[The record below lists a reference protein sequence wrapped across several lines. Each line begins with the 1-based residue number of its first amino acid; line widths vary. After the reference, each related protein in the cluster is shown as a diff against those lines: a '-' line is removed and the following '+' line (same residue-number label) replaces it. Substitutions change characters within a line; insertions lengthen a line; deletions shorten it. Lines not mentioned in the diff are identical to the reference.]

1 MAAAAYVNGV
11 AIKRVLLCE
20 APLGLVFAYPE
31 ELQEWQPLAPLQLL
45 AQGSHTYVC
54 AMSPS
59 E

>member
-1 MAAAAYVNGV
+1 MAAAANVHGV
-11 AIKRVLLCE
+11 TIKRVLLCE
-20 APLGLVFAYPE
+20 APLGLVFRFPE
-31 ELQEWQPLAPLQLL
+31 ELQEWQRGDPLQLL